1 MMGKILDTLIEI
13 FKAKETKE
21 FAGKSVENMA
31 KICMTG
37 DIKSTI
43 NEAVETGKY
52 IGNIKDVLF
61 WNKIK
66 KWLRNT
72 CDSPDMEAKLSSKFT
87 EDELKY
93 KKYTKRQLQFI
104 AQIDEE
110 EKIDYYAN
118 FTRAWLLG
126 CIDSS
131 LYFKMSYL
139 LKVFTLEELEYLKDN
154 YKSGEITDVNFYIRE
169 FSLYGL
175 IDIVETTNLGNSSY
189 KYSDMAKIF
198 VACGW
203 FDDDSNIPSMRVGL
217 KDLKVENTKT
227 CLEITE
233 F

>member
-154 YKSGEITDVNFYIRE
+154 YKSGEIMDVNFYIRE

>member
-66 KWLRNT
+66 KWLQNT
-72 CDSPDMEAKLSSKFT
+72 YDSPDMEAKLSSKFT

-154 YKSGEITDVNFYIRE
+154 YKSGELTDVNFYIRE

-203 FDDDSNIPSMRVGL
+203 FDDDLNIPSMRVGL